1 MFSMAKL
8 TMVEAINLA
17 LRQEMEKDPRVLLL
31 GEDVGRNGGV
41 FRVTQ
46 GLLDTFGETRVM
58 DTPLSES
65 AIVGVAIGMAV
76 YGLRPVAEIQFEG
89 FVYAAMEQLADHAG
103 RIRTRSR
110 GRYHCPLVV
119 RLPYGG
125 GIRAP
130 EHHSDSNE
138 AYFVH
143 TPGIKVVVP
152 STPYE
157 AKGLFV
163 AALRD
168 PDPVIFMEP
177 KKIYRSLREEVPE
190 EEYLIPLGE
199 SRIVLEGT
207 DITLITWGAMLQ
219 PTLQAAM
226 LMEKS
231 GTSAEVLDLRTLSPL
246 DTESM
251 IESVK
256 KTHRAV
262 VVHEAPA
269 TCGVGAEI
277 VARINEKALVHLE
290 APVERV
296 TGFDTVMPLPK
307 LEKYYLP
314 SAERVVDAV
323 NRVISF

>member
-1 MFSMAKL
+1 MAKL
-8 TMVEAINLA
+8 TLVEAINLA
-17 LRQEMEKDPRVLLL
+17 LRQEMEKDPRVLIL
-31 GEDVGRNGGV
+31 GEDVGKNGGV

-46 GLLDTFGETRVM
+46 GLFDIFGETRVV

-65 AIVGVAIGMAV
+65 AIAGAAIGMAV
-76 YGLRPVAEIQFEG
+76 YGLRPIAEIQFEG
-89 FVYAAMEQLADHAG
+89 FVYAAMEQLVNHAG
-103 RIRTRSR
+103 RIRTRTR

-143 TPGIKVVVP
+143 TPGLKVVAP

-157 AKGLFV
+157 AKGLLI
-163 AALRD
+163 AAIRD

-177 KKIYRSLREEVPE
+177 KKVYRSIREEVPE
-190 EEYLIPLGE
+190 EEYVIPLGE
-199 SRIVLEGT
+199 ARIVSEGT
-207 DITLITWGAMLQ
+207 DVTLITSGAMLQ
-219 PTLQAAM
+219 PTLQAAT
-226 LMEKS
+226 LMEKT
-231 GTSAEVLDLRTLSPL
+231 GTSAEILDLRTLSPL
-246 DTESM
+246 DTET
-251 IESVK
+251 IVESVK

-262 VVHEAPA
+262 VIHEAPA
-269 TCGVGAEI
+269 SCGVGAEI
-277 VARINEKALVHLE
+277 VARINERALVHLE

-314 SAERVVDAV
+314 NAERVAEVA
-323 NRVISF
+323 NRVLNF